1 MKSELF
7 AQDNLEISDG
17 QRFALQNS
25 HMLRVSLGPEVLAVK
40 GGMVAF
46 QGQIR
51 FDHEKSGSM
60 AKLLKKVV
68 TSEDIPLMRVSGQ
81 GEVFFAQEAGTV
93 HLVNLEGDGISVNG
107 RNLLAFDAAMEWDI
121 NRVKGAG
128 IMAGGLFNT
137 TVRGTGTVALCTV
150 GKPVVLDCSQQPTYV
165 DVQAAV
171 AWSSL
176 AGAQRR
182 VQHEHEV
189 DAARRVGRGLPVLL
203 PRPRLRG
210 RPALRVDQRRR
221 PVPGGGGGGLSATC
235 SRADLL
241 DTGRR
246 DDVRHPSVVR
256 FGRYVEADLVVVEE
270 HGDGHTRVHPRQRP
284 VVAPATL
291 AEPVAVDA
299 TPPAPARAPRRRPRS
314 RTRRGAGRS
323 ARAGPVAPATSVA
336 GEDRPVEIHVGA
348 QHREQHPL
356 PVGQQCVEQRTRPG
370 LAFDGHI
377 RRDGGASPYDIP
389 GEHVL
394 GDRLRG
400 GHRIG
405 Q

>member
-7 AQDNLEISDG
+7 AQDNIEIGDG

-176 AGAQRR
+176 ARAQRR
-182 VQHEHEV
+182 VEHEHEV
-189 DAARRVGRGLPVLL
+189 DAARRLRRGLPVLL
-203 PRPRLRG
+203 PRPGLRR
-210 RPALRVDQRRR
+210 RPALRVGQRRVRHRRRLRWRR
-221 PVPGGGGGGLSATC
+221 PASATC
-235 SRADLL
+235 SRADHA
-241 DTGRR
+241 GRR
-246 DDVRHPSVVR
+246 DHVRHPAVVR
-256 FGRYVEADLVVVEE
+256 LGRHV
-270 HGDGHTRVHPRQRP
+270 DGRSRPRAGVRRWAHPR
-284 VVAPATL
+284 
-291 AEPVAVDA
+291 
-299 TPPAPARAPRRRPRS
+299 
-314 RTRRGAGRS
+314 RTRAS
-323 ARAGPVAPATSVA
+323 ARS
-336 GEDRPVEIHVGA
+336 
-348 QHREQHPL
+348 
-356 PVGQQCVEQRTRPG
+356 
-370 LAFDGHI
+370 
-377 RRDGGASPYDIP
+377 
-389 GEHVL
+389 
-394 GDRLRG
+394 
-400 GHRIG
+400 
-405 Q
+405 